1 MNTQHQAFAEA
12 RLEQMRRYAAQLAAD
27 RTRKQAV
34 EQKRQPPA
42 KLDYVALIQIW
53 WNSMP
58 PSVRQHP
65 WSLEVIA
72 AAAFSGQTRRPA
84 MRHVAAALR
93 ILGFKD
99 RRDWSNAGRNRRLW
113 VPTTPSISIPL
124 GEHHAQ
130 INT

>member
-1 MNTQHQAFAEA
+1 MNPQHQAYANA
-12 RLEQMRRYAAQLAAD
+12 HLEQMRRYAAQLAAD
-27 RTRKQAV
+27 RAHKQAF

-42 KLDYVALIQIW
+42 KLDHIGILSTW

-58 PSVRQHP
+58 PATRQHP

-84 MRHVAAALR
+84 MRNIAAALR

-113 VPTTPSISIPL
+113 LPPKASV
-124 GEHHAQ
+124 
-130 INT
+130 

>member
-1 MNTQHQAFAEA
+1 MNPQHQAYANA
-12 RLEQMRRYAAQLAAD
+12 HLEQMRRYAAQLAAD
-27 RTRKQAV
+27 RARKQAI

-58 PSVRQHP
+58 PATRQHP

-84 MRHVAAALR
+84 MRHVAAALET
-93 ILGFKD
+93 LKWTT
-99 RRDWSNAGRNRRLW
+99 RRDWTKAGRNRRLW
-113 VPTTPSISIPL
+113 IPPTSV
-124 GEHHAQ
+124 
-130 INT
+130 